1 MTIRFFDLIISLIG
15 IIILLPV
22 FFLTSIA
29 IILESKGGAYYRQI
43 RVGKGGQDFVLYK
56 FRTMYRDSDYA
67 GLLTVGKKDRRIT
80 RVGFI
85 LRKYKLDELPQLINV
100 LIGNMSIVGP
110 RPEVRKY
117 VNLYSEKQKEIL
129 QIKPGITD
137 IASIEYFNENEL
149 LENSADHEIFYIEKV
164 MPAKLELNMLYINN
178 QNIRHYFG
186 IIFNTIARIFS

>member
-1 MTIRFFDLIISLIG
+1 
-15 IIILLPV
+15 
-22 FFLTSIA
+22 
-29 IILESKGGAYYRQI
+29 
-43 RVGKGGQDFVLYK
+43 
-56 FRTMYRDSDYA
+56 MYRDSDNA

-80 RVGFI
+80 RVGLF

-110 RPEVRKY
+110 RPEVRKF

-164 MPAKLELNMLYINN
+164 MPAKIELNMFYINN
-178 QNIRHYFG
+178 QNIKHYFR
-186 IIFNTIARIFS
+186 IIFNTITRIFS